1 MPSEYDDFFSSP
13 TGEDDLAPVRE
24 RFRSASR
31 PFLSTPVTWLAWA
44 VLLPGAALAT
54 PALLRGFGPAGVL
67 FGWSAVVLVG
77 GAVEFLAIRR
87 AGAGGSPLASWVLRI
102 QGNLSL
108 VAVALSLLL
117 LWQDAAWALPGL
129 WLLVLG
135 HSFYMLGG
143 LASRPLRICGVFY
156 QLGGVVALWPYG
168 SPLLAFAVATAAG
181 NLWMAVAVWREKAS
195 PP

>member
-13 TGEDDLAPVRE
+13 TGEDDLEPVRE
-24 RFRSASR
+24 RFRAASR
-31 PFLSTPVTWLAWA
+31 PFLSSPWTWLAWA
-44 VLLPGAALAT
+44 VLLPGAAFAT

-67 FGWSAVVLVG
+67 FGWSVVVLAG

-108 VAVALSLLL
+108 VAVVLSLLL
-117 LWQDAAWALPGL
+117 LWQEAAWALPGL

-135 HSFYMLGG
+135 HSLYMLGG
-143 LASRPLRICGVFY
+143 LASPPLRLCGVLY

-168 SPLLAFAVATAAG
+168 LPLLAFAVATAAG
-181 NLWMAVAVWREKAS
+181 NLWMAVAVWRERS
-195 PP
+195 